1 MSTMITIYD
10 IALRA
15 GVSSA
20 TVSRVINGR
29 PDVSRKTRAA
39 ILAIMDE
46 LGYRPSATAR
56 GLAMKKSKMIGV
68 FIYDHLHSGLVHP
81 FLQDVLSSFQRIV
94 GDDGYDL
101 LIFTNNSKDVQT
113 ENQFE
118 LRARQR
124 DVDGILLF
132 GIARD
137 DRQLDRL
144 VECGIPCISI
154 DLDLYGPRAGYVTSD
169 NVAGSTLAVQ
179 HLHAMGHRQIAFIA
193 DIFNSKPGQDR
204 FKGFQQAMRSL
215 GCTINP
221 NWITQAD
228 FSESGGYDAV
238 NKLIATGNMPTAIVC
253 ASDSMAIGAKHVLE
267 ENGFTIGKDI
277 SIIGYD
283 DISAL
288 SYIRPG
294 ITTIKQNRMEMGK
307 AAAKALLELIDN
319 ENAVPPIL
327 LIPPDLVMRQS
338 VNDLNALS

>member
-1 MSTMITIYD
+1 MDTMITIYD
-10 IALRA
+10 IASRA

-29 PDVSRKTRAA
+29 PDVSGKTRAA

-46 LGYRPSATAR
+46 LGYRPNATAR
-56 GLAMKKSKMIGV
+56 GLALKKSKMIGV

-81 FLQDVLSSFQRIV
+81 FLQDVLSSFQHIV
-94 GDDGYDL
+94 GDEGYDL
-101 LIFTNNSKDVQT
+101 LIFTNNSKDAQT
-113 ENQFE
+113 ENQYE
-118 LRARQR
+118 QRARQR

-169 NVAGSTLAVQ
+169 NVAGSILAVQ
-179 HLHAMGHRQIAFIA
+179 HLHAKGHRHIAFIA

-215 GCTINP
+215 ECTINP

-238 NKLIATGNMPTAIVC
+238 AKLIASGNMPTGIVC

-283 DISAL
+283 DIAAL

-307 AAAKALLELIDN
+307 AAAQALLELIDN
-319 ENAVPPIL
+319 ESAVPQIL
-327 LIPPDLVMRQS
+327 LISPDLVVRQS
-338 VNDLNALS
+338 VHDLNPSS